1 VVPAA
6 VTGAVTV
13 PSSKSHTIRALLIAA
28 CADGTSRIENVL
40 DSADAQSC
48 IAALRELGVTVHVS
62 SGHDAAGGLSVEVIP
77 PAGGMLGRA
86 GTAGGG
92 SANAGHGTGDAE
104 AGLSAGPHLS
114 PSHIDVGNSGTTLF
128 LLTGLAALRPGG
140 ICFDGDASIRRR
152 SASQLHDALRALG
165 ATVSEPPSAREAPSA
180 ADSVAAT
187 TAGCAPYCVTGSP
200 QPGRTVAVESPTSQ
214 YLSALL
220 LMAPL
225 IPAPMSESS
234 TGATTG
240 FDIRLLYERPYVDMT
255 CWWLDQQGIEY
266 TRREYEF
273 FAVPAGQRY
282 RPFERALPGDYSSAT
297 FWFCA
302 AAATGG
308 TVEVRGLAPDDVQ
321 GDRQVLEILRT
332 LGCSVE
338 QDAEAVRVS
347 GPITAGGRF
356 DLNAMPDALPALA
369 VAACF
374 APQSVEL
381 VNVPQARE
389 KETDRI
395 AVMAEELGRLGAHV
409 EEMPDGLVV
418 YPAGARGAE
427 TSGGLGGATAQAGSP
442 AERPAAARPANSP
455 LHGGTV
461 SSHGDNRV
469 AMALAV
475 AALGAAGPVTIED
488 AGAAA
493 VTYPEFFEH
502 LASVAPGSVQPN
514 SESPA
519 KRSLESNQ
527 PDGGQPGE
535 GQTGDGQTA
544 PPQGGTGSSA

>member
-1 VVPAA
+1 MSKDTAPYSQTVVPAEA
-6 VTGAVTV
+6 TGTVTV

-28 CADGTSRIENVL
+28 CADGPSRIENVL

-48 IAALRELGVTVHVS
+48 IAALRELGVTVRVS
-62 SGHDAAGGLSVEVIP
+62 SAHGEAGGGGGLSVEVVP

-86 GTAGGG
+86 GAEAVGAGGG
-92 SANAGHGTGDAE
+92 QIAGHHPAP
-104 AGLSAGPHLS
+104 AQ
-114 PSHIDVGNSGTTLF
+114 IDVGNSGTTLY

-140 ICFDGDASIRRR
+140 ICFDGDESIRRR
-152 SASQLHDALRALG
+152 SAARLHDALRSLG
-165 ATVSEPPSAREAPSA
+165 ATVSAPPAEAGSAAPAAADPEAP
-180 ADSVAAT
+180 T
-187 TAGCAPYCVTGSP
+187 TAGCAPYCVSGPP
-200 QPGRTVAVESPTSQ
+200 QAGRTVAVESPTSQ

-266 TRREYEF
+266 TRREHEF

-302 AAATGG
+302 AAVTGG

-332 LGCSVE
+332 LGCTVE
-338 QDAEAVRVS
+338 QGTEAVRVS

-374 APQSVEL
+374 APEPVEL

-395 AVMAEELGRLGAHV
+395 AVIAEELGRLGAHV

-418 YPAGARGAE
+418 YPAGALGAN
-427 TSGGLGGATAQAGSP
+427 AGSP
-442 AERPAAARPANSP
+442 LR
-455 LHGGTV
+455 GGTV
-461 SSHGDNRV
+461 SSHGDHRI
-469 AMALAV
+469 AMAMAV
-475 AALGAAGPVTIED
+475 AALAASGPVTIED

-493 VTYPEFFEH
+493 VTYPEFFTH
-502 LASVAPGSVQPN
+502 LAQVAPGSVQLGVGQ
-514 SESPA
+514 A
-519 KRSLESNQ
+519 A
-527 PDGGQPGE
+527 GGPGE
-535 GQTGDGQTA
+535 SAASSQSTDSA
-544 PPQGGTGSSA
+544 P